1 MLKTAL
7 NCFKSYP
14 GYGIIKYMERSIIV
28 APSVLS
34 ADFSDI
40 RGALSE
46 IKLSGTSWVHLDVM
60 DGMFVPN
67 ITFGPKFIKDIRPQ
81 SDLFFDAHLMIEE
94 PSRYI
99 EQFAKAGC
107 DCITVHTEACSDLS
121 ATLEL
126 IKGFG
131 VRCGLTVKP
140 ATPIT
145 DVEPYLDDVDIVLIM
160 SVNPGFGGQ
169 GLIPETLDKVR
180 WLKNNRG
187 DRRYLIS
194 IDGGVNLKTISD
206 VAASGVDVVVTGSA
220 FFNANDKALFV
231 QRVSKGQ
238 GEA

>member
-1 MLKTAL
+1 
-7 NCFKSYP
+7 
-14 GYGIIKYMERSIIV
+14 MERSIIV

-46 IKLSGTSWVHLDVM
+46 IRQSGTSWVHLDVM

-67 ITFGPKFIKDIRPQ
+67 ITFGPKFIKDIRPH
-81 SDLFFDAHLMIEE
+81 SELFFDAHLMVEE

-107 DCITVHTEACSDLS
+107 DCITVHTEACRDIGD
-121 ATLEL
+121 TLNL

-131 VRCGLTVKP
+131 IKCGLTVKP
-140 ATPIT
+140 ATPIE
-145 DVEPYLDDVDIVLIM
+145 DVSPFLDDVDLVLIM

-180 WLKNNRG
+180 WLRSNRG
-187 DRRYLIS
+187 GRHYLIS

-206 VAASGVDVVVTGSA
+206 VADSGVDVVVAGSA
-220 FFNANDKALFV
+220 FFNAPDKALFV
-231 QRVSKGQ
+231 QRMSAGKG
-238 GEA
+238 ES